1 MKTYVIVL
9 LTICLAV
16 DGAAQHS
23 FDFLYKTPDD
33 KYIFNGSVDLEG
45 NAILVGR
52 IGEYYYKGD
61 GLVMK
66 VQPDGKYMTKRFNK
80 QDTLN
85 RLCSVNILDNGNY
98 LIAGNFGATDDWNYV
113 DYFWVLILDHA
124 LEVIAENFFLIDE
137 YYTGF
142 GGYMKSLVDNDRN
155 VCIVGQAIEF
165 VTNPQSPRTDYVM
178 FKLNQEGD
186 TLMSRY
192 YQYPYWQLPYELMII
207 PDTDSLMLLGGTM
220 STAGHPTVTIMDKN
234 MQIHTV
240 NHFYISGLSYLL
252 SADFWLNES
261 EFLMAG
267 PNSFSDG
274 RYLDGYIGVYR
285 MNTAG
290 QVFEELVL
298 SIPDTSIYRAWHKS
312 IAYANDSTVYVAGFQ
327 AFANNMTPNAV
338 YLFVIDREMNIL
350 GSTGFFIGD
359 AQYQVT
365 GILPMHD
372 DGCLMHIAKNKPN
385 AQGVLERDVY
395 IRKYL
400 RENIV
405 ITTTVEKIPLEKLNL
420 KLWPNPAFDKLFVSL
435 EGLNLNQNIRFK
447 IFNTNGIMFLDKKL
461 TIDGNIIRC
470 NISNMPAGLYV
481 YEILGESMPKHTGKF
496 IKK

>member
-1 MKTYVIVL
+1 
-9 LTICLAV
+9 
-16 DGAAQHS
+16 
-23 FDFLYKTPDD
+23 
-33 KYIFNGSVDLEG
+33 
-45 NAILVGR
+45 
-52 IGEYYYKGD
+52 
-61 GLVMK
+61 
-66 VQPDGKYMTKRFNK
+66 
-80 QDTLN
+80 
-85 RLCSVNILDNGNY
+85 
-98 LIAGNFGATDDWNYV
+98 
-113 DYFWVLILDHA
+113 
-124 LEVIAENFFLIDE
+124 
-137 YYTGF
+137 
-142 GGYMKSLVDNDRN
+142 
-155 VCIVGQAIEF
+155 
-165 VTNPQSPRTDYVM
+165 
-178 FKLNQEGD
+178 
-186 TLMSRY
+186 
-192 YQYPYWQLPYELMII
+192 
-207 PDTDSLMLLGGTM
+207 
-220 STAGHPTVTIMDKN
+220 

>member
-9 LTICLAV
+9 LTICLAI

-33 KYIFNGSVDLEG
+33 KYILNGSVDQEG
-45 NAILVGR
+45 HAILVGI
-52 IGEYYYKGD
+52 IGEYYDKVD

-66 VQPDGKYMTKRFNK
+66 VHPDGNYLTKRFDK

-85 RLCSVNILDNGNY
+85 RLSSINILDNGNY
-98 LIAGNFGATDDWNYV
+98 LIAGTFGETDDSNYV
-113 DYFWVLILDHA
+113 DYFWVLILNHA
-124 LEVIAENFFLIDE
+124 LEVIAENYFLIDE

-142 GGYMKSLVDNDRN
+142 GGRMKSLVDNDGN
-155 VCIVGQAIEF
+155 ICIVGQAIEF
-165 VTNPQSPRTDYVM
+165 VTNPQNPRTDYVM
-178 FKLNQEGD
+178 FKLSQEGD
-186 TLMSRY
+186 TLMSHY

-207 PDTDSLMLLGGTM
+207 TDTDSLMLLGGTM

-240 NHFYISGLSYLL
+240 NHFYISGLFDML

-267 PNSFSDG
+267 PNMFSKG
-274 RYLDGYIGVYR
+274 RYLDNYIGVYR

-298 SIPDTSIYRAWHKS
+298 SIPDTSIYRAWNKS
-312 IAYANDSTVYVAGFQ
+312 IVYANDSTVYVAGFQ

-350 GSTGFFIGD
+350 GSTSFFIGD

-365 GILPMHD
+365 GILSMHD

-400 RENIV
+400 REDIE
-405 ITTTVEKIPLEKLNL
+405 IITTVEKIPSELLSL
-420 KLWPNPAFDKLFVSL
+420 SLWPNPADAELYVIL
-435 EGLNLNQNIRFK
+435 EGLNSNQNIRFR
-447 IFNTNGIMFLDKKL
+447 IFNTDGIMFFDKKF
-461 TIDGNIIRC
+461 IVDGNIIRS
-470 NISNMPAGLYV
+470 NISNLPAGLYV
-481 YEILGESMPKHTGKF
+481 YEILGESMQKQTGKF

>member
-1 MKTYVIVL
+1 
-9 LTICLAV
+9 
-16 DGAAQHS
+16 
-23 FDFLYKTPDD
+23 
-33 KYIFNGSVDLEG
+33 
-45 NAILVGR
+45 
-52 IGEYYYKGD
+52 
-61 GLVMK
+61 
-66 VQPDGKYMTKRFNK
+66 
-80 QDTLN
+80 
-85 RLCSVNILDNGNY
+85 
-98 LIAGNFGATDDWNYV
+98 
-113 DYFWVLILDHA
+113 
-124 LEVIAENFFLIDE
+124 
-137 YYTGF
+137 
-142 GGYMKSLVDNDRN
+142 MKSLVDNDRN

-350 GSTGFFIGD
+350 GSTGFFYRRCSVSSHWYIAHARRRLPD
-359 AQYQVT
+359 AYCQEQT
-365 GILPMHD
+365 QCPG
-372 DGCLMHIAKNKPN
+372 GTRTRCLHTKVFA
-385 AQGVLERDVY
+385 
-395 IRKYL
+395 RKY
-400 RENIV
+400 RNHYNSG
-405 ITTTVEKIPLEKLNL
+405 K
-420 KLWPNPAFDKLFVSL
+420 NPF
-435 EGLNLNQNIRFK
+435 
-447 IFNTNGIMFLDKKL
+447 
-461 TIDGNIIRC
+461 
-470 NISNMPAGLYV
+470 
-481 YEILGESMPKHTGKF
+481 GKT
-496 IKK
+496 

>member
-1 MKTYVIVL
+1 MITG
-9 LTICLAV
+9 T
-16 DGAAQHS
+16 
-23 FDFLYKTPDD
+23 
-33 KYIFNGSVDLEG
+33 
-45 NAILVGR
+45 
-52 IGEYYYKGD
+52 
-61 GLVMK
+61 
-66 VQPDGKYMTKRFNK
+66 
-80 QDTLN
+80 
-85 RLCSVNILDNGNY
+85 
-98 LIAGNFGATDDWNYV
+98 FGATDDWNYV